1 MNFSYPFIRRPVGTT
16 LLAIGLFLVGAVAY
30 SFLPVASLPSFE
42 LPTIRVSASRPGAD
56 PATMAATVAAPLERR
71 LGEIAGVTEITS
83 VSSLGSS
90 SITVQF
96 DLGRSIDSAGRDV
109 QAALNAAAT
118 DLPSDLPTLPT
129 FRKVNPAAF
138 PIFIVAMTSSTIP
151 AAEMYN
157 IADTVVVQ
165 RLSQVDGVAEVVA
178 TGAEQPAVRV
188 QLNPVALA
196 SIGLAMEDV
205 RNAIVNANS
214 AGPLGVLDGPER
226 AATLGSNGQLW
237 DPVDFNSIIVK
248 TNNGSVVR
256 LTDVATVKRGV
267 RNNLSAA
274 WFNRQPAV
282 LLTVTRQS
290 NSNIIATV
298 DRLKEVLD
306 DLKNWIPADVKISV
320 LSDRSLTIRA
330 SVRDMQ
336 ITLAITVV
344 LVMLVVLAF
353 LRRTTPTIAAGITV
367 PLSLAGTCALMW
379 LAGFSI
385 DNLSLMALAVSV
397 GFVVDDA
404 IVMIENVFRNLEAGS
419 SPLRATIEGSKQIGF
434 TVVSI
439 SVSLVAAFIPLLF
452 MGGVIGRL
460 FREFSV
466 TLAFAIAVSTV
477 VSISVTPMICA
488 HFVREP
494 PSPDAT
500 RFDRVIEGA
509 LRWMIA
515 GYDLSLAAVLR
526 HRVLTLIVWILT
538 VALTIFLYTKVPRSD
553 FPEDDTGLIFGS
565 TEADTEVSYDTM
577 RKLQLQAADIVMADP
592 AVAGIGSFIGT
603 SGNSTVNQGRI
614 FISLKSLNER
624 KLATGQVVDRLRSK
638 LMKEIP
644 GLRVF
649 MVPTRDVRVG
659 GRSSKA
665 QYQFTLWSPD
675 IDDLQHWTP
684 LVLQKIRSI
693 ADQAG
698 LTDVT
703 TDRET
708 GGLQADVVIDR
719 DAASRLCV
727 AVQDIDNALNDA
739 FAQRQISTYY
749 TQRNQY
755 RVVLEIDPA
764 FQRDPTDLDRVYVQ
778 ASAAK
783 PASTSA
789 AAATASAASGGTA
802 SAPGCASKAIS
813 TTPASGSLTSGNTVS
828 GSTNT
833 GVVSGAALNQVPLSA
848 VARFQRSTA
857 PLVVNHQGQF
867 PAITITYNLKP
878 NVGIEE
884 ASAAVVK
891 AVNDLH
897 MPDSIHA
904 EFAGD
909 VKAFAATVSAQPWLI
924 LAALIA
930 VYIVLGVLYESL
942 AHPLT
947 IISTLPSAG
956 LGALLALLISR
967 TELTVIAFIG
977 IILLIGIV
985 KKNGIMMVD
994 FALDGER
1001 ERGLSPE
1008 QAIHEACLERFRP
1021 ILMTTMAALLGAV
1034 PLMLAVGPGAELRR
1048 PLGIT
1053 IIGGLVVSQALTLY
1067 TTPVIY
1073 LLLDRLHR
1081 RLGGTVGHSF
1091 AAKGGRRA
1099 HRDGAFGLRGATHG
1113 AGGGA

>member
-1 MNFSYPFIRRPVGTT
+1 M
-16 LLAIGLFLVGAVAY
+16 LL
-30 SFLPVASLPSFE
+30 E
-42 LPTIRVSASRPGAD
+42 
-56 PATMAATVAAPLERR
+56 
-71 LGEIAGVTEITS
+71 
-83 VSSLGSS
+83 
-90 SITVQF
+90 
-96 DLGRSIDSAGRDV
+96 
-109 QAALNAAAT
+109 
-118 DLPSDLPTLPT
+118 PSDLPTLPT

-138 PIFIVAMTSSTIP
+138 PIFIVALTSPTIP

-165 RLSQVDGVAEVVA
+165 RLSQIDGVAEVVA

-196 SIGLAMEDV
+196 SLGLAMEDV
-205 RNAIVNANS
+205 RNAIVNANA
-214 AGPLGVLDGPER
+214 AGPLGVFDGPGR
-226 AATLGSNGQLW
+226 AVTLGSNGQLW
-237 DPVDFNSIIVK
+237 DPVDFSPIVVK
-248 TNNGSVVR
+248 SANGTVVR
-256 LTDVATVKRGV
+256 LTDIASVKRGV
-267 RNNLSAA
+267 RNNFSAA

-282 LLTVTRQS
+282 LLVVTRQA
-290 NSNIIATV
+290 NSNIIETV
-298 DRLKEVLD
+298 DHLREVLD
-306 DLKNWIPADVKISV
+306 DLKNWIPADVHISV
-320 LSDRSLTIRA
+320 LSDRSQTIRA

-336 ITLAITVV
+336 ITLGITAVLVMGVV
-344 LVMLVVLAF
+344 LVF
-353 LRRTTPTIAAGITV
+353 LRRATPTIAAGITV

-419 SPLRATIEGSKQIGF
+419 SPLRATIEGAKQIGF

-452 MGGVIGRL
+452 MSGIIGRL

-466 TLAFAIAVSTV
+466 TLAFTILVSTIV
-477 VSISVTPMICA
+477 TISVTPMICA

-494 PSPDAT
+494 PSPNAT
-500 RFDRVIEGA
+500 RFDRLVEGV
-509 LRWMIA
+509 LRWMIR
-515 GYDLSLAAVLR
+515 GYDRSLAVVLR
-526 HRVLTLIVWILT
+526 HRVLTLIVWAATI
-538 VALTIFLYTKVPRSD
+538 ALTANLYYKVPKSD

-565 TEADTEVSYDTM
+565 TEAATDVSYGTM
-577 RKLQLQAADIVMADP
+577 RELQLRAADIVMADP
-592 AVAGIGSFIGT
+592 AVLGIGSFIGT

-614 FISLKSLNER
+614 FISLKPLSER
-624 KLATGQVVDRLRSK
+624 KLATGLVVERLRNSLK
-638 LMKEIP
+638 AIP
-644 GLRVF
+644 GFNVF

-665 QYQFTLWSPD
+665 QYQFTLWSPEVE
-675 IDDLQHWTP
+675 DLQHWTP
-684 LVLQKIRSI
+684 LVLQRVRSI
-693 ADQAG
+693 ADSAG
-698 LTDVT
+698 LTDIT
-703 TDRET
+703 TDREQ
-708 GGLQADVVIDR
+708 GGLQAEVEIDR
-719 DAASRLCV
+719 AAASRLCV
-727 AVQDIDNALNDA
+727 TVQDIDNALNDA

-749 TQRNQY
+749 TKRNQY
-755 RVVLEIDPA
+755 RVVLEIDPT
-764 FQRDPTDLDRVYVQ
+764 FQRAPTDLDRVYVQ
-778 ASAAK
+778 ASAA
-783 PASTSA
+783 PRPSTTTTSA
-789 AAATASAASGGTA
+789 TSAGT
-802 SAPGCASKAIS
+802 APGCAGNVLS
-813 TTPASGSLTSGNTVS
+813 TAPASGSLTSGNASSPTN
-828 GSTNT
+828 NT

-848 VARFQRSTA
+848 VAHFRKGSA

-867 PAITITYNLKP
+867 PAVTITYNLKAG
-878 NVGIEE
+878 VGIEE
-884 ASAAVVK
+884 ASAKLVA

-897 MPDSIHA
+897 MPDTVHA

-909 VKAFAATVSAQPWLI
+909 VKAFAATVNAQPWLI

-956 LGALLALLISR
+956 LGALLALLVSG

-1008 QAIHEACLERFRP
+1008 RAIHEACLERFRP

-1053 IIGGLVVSQALTLY
+1053 IIGGLVVSQVLTLY

-1081 RLGGTVGHSF
+1081 RLGGAAGHSF
-1091 AAKGGRRA
+1091 AAKAGRRA
-1099 HRDGAFGLRGATHG
+1099 HRERSFALRGV
-1113 AGGGA
+1113 GGGGE